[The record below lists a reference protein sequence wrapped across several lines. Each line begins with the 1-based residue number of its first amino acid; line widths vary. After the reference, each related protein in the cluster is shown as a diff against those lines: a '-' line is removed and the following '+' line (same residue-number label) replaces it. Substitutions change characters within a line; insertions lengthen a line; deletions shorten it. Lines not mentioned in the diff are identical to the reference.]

1 MANGQMNN
9 NSDSMLPTLGAIE
22 VNPNQQAA
30 NIQVA
35 KSNVVHM
42 DQNTKNYEN
51 KDLFRMFNPI

>member
-1 MANGQMNN
+1 MNN